1 LRSRLFDLDGGSDGL
16 FVDLVEEEGLLG
28 ADFLKSGPENS
39 MGKEMKSRQVSWTE
53 ICSMEGVKAR
63 RRRTSGRHRGGG
75 QVLCNANVSLN
86 TLPTDGSEG

>member
-39 MGKEMKSRQVSWTE
+39 MGKEVKSR
-53 ICSMEGVKAR
+53 
-63 RRRTSGRHRGGG
+63 
-75 QVLCNANVSLN
+75 
-86 TLPTDGSEG
+86 